1 LHCSQSQSQIPR
13 SPLRLA
19 GCARVVLHYSQ
30 NQSQSPPF
38 SAARGLLWAC
48 CVALQSEP
56 EPPPFFFHSAW
67 LVVRAVRARAKGP
80 VLHCAWLAV
89 RAGRLWACCVA
100 CCVVGALRFV
110 VFCVWICC
118 AVSQS
123 GETPL
128 HPPPLLRPASPMRFV
143 IFLLGLQRRQLAP
156 DLSNAQFT
164 LSATKQTG
172 LVSVRTL
179 YNSRGLWGDVE
190 VFFCSWGR
198 CLQPPALPGA
208 WPAAPSAPARTGGGA
223 ACRLTSRVAY
233 WCIAVERDPPSPP
246 PLLRPASPMRFVIF

>member
-1 LHCSQSQSQIPR
+1 MHCSQSQSQIPR

-30 NQSQSPPF
+30 NQSQSPP
-38 SAARGLLWAC
+38 
-48 CVALQSEP
+48 
-56 EPPPFFFHSAW
+56 PFFSHSAW

-100 CCVVGALRFV
+100 CCVVGALRFA

-156 DLSNAQFT
+156 DLSNAQFIHI
-164 LSATKQTG
+164 ATKPTE

-179 YNSRGLWGDVE
+179 YNTHGLWGDFVC
-190 VFFCSWGR
+190 FCSGL
-198 CLQPPALPGA
+198 CPQSLALLGA
-208 WPAAPSAPARTGGGA
+208 
-223 ACRLTSRVAY
+223 
-233 WCIAVERDPPSPP
+233 
-246 PLLRPASPMRFVIF
+246 